1 MTAELEDGVRID
13 KWLWAARFFKTRSQ
27 ASQAV
32 AGGRVHV
39 NNSRIKPAR
48 IVRAGDELRISR
60 GEVEFTVIV
69 QAVSGRRGSAVAARE
84 LYQET
89 GASAQAREEQSM
101 QRRLAVL
108 DGINPGR
115 RPNKR
120 ERRQIVSFTRRQG

>member
-27 ASQAV
+27 ATQAV

-69 QAVSGRRGSAVAARE
+69 QAVSGRRGPAAAARE

-101 QRRLAVL
+101 QRRLAAL